1 MSLTVTFLGTSGA
14 IPSTERNT
22 SALAITRE
30 GETLL
35 FDCGE
40 GTQRQIMRFEVGLG
54 FNEVFFTHFH
64 ADHYLGIIGLV
75 RTMGILDRKDGI
87 TLYGPRGAKQILGD
101 ALKLGLE
108 KNKFPVE
115 IVELKP
121 GDGLKRKE
129 YVLATYP
136 TSHRAETIGFALVE
150 NPRPGRFDVDKA
162 RAMGIP
168 EGPLFGRLQK
178 GETVTLPDG
187 REIASKELVGPAR
200 PGRKVLYTGDTRPVA
215 AVREAAK
222 GADLLIHEA
231 TFADDE
237 KARADE
243 TGHSTARQAAE
254 LAKAAGALRLALTHV
269 SVRYAYDVSGL
280 LAEAREVFP
289 ETVVAKDGMKIEIPY
304 RE

>member
-1 MSLTVTFLGTSGA
+1 MPLTVTFLGTSGA

-22 SALAITRE
+22 SSLAITRE

-54 FNEVFFTHFH
+54 FSEVFFTHFH
-64 ADHYLGIIGLV
+64 ADHYLGIVGLV

-87 TLYGPRGAKQILGD
+87 TLYGPKGARKILGD
-101 ALKLGLE
+101 VLKAGLE

-121 GDGLKRKE
+121 GDALKRKD
-129 YVLATYP
+129 YTLATYP

-150 NPRPGRFDVDKA
+150 HPRPGRFDVDKA

-187 REIASKELVGPAR
+187 RTIASKELVGSAR

-215 AVREAAK
+215 AVRDAAD

-231 TFADDE
+231 TFAEDE

-243 TGHSTARQAAE
+243 TGHTTARQAAE
-254 LAKAAGALRLALTHV
+254 LAKAAGALRLVLTHV

-289 ETVVAKDGMKIEIPY
+289 ETVVAKDGMKIEVPY